1 MSSDPAAAPQG
12 KKRRKSISSPQTD
25 AVLRRWSRSPQAAAS
40 DAVPMSPLRGAWA
53 SSLVSSPT
61 QPAPKQAAKK
71 HCTDAR
77 RHNKGSS
84 TRKTWLLEEK
94 LLWIDRVHFER
105 PADREAPLQAVLIR
119 KCLERNGYAFQTGEE
134 RGGRLHRAWTK
145 RLETW
150 LRGEEELRNLSA
162 QDRRRKLFQRRK
174 PIGAEFEKAEKQL
187 DQEADHRADKE
198 SRYVGSRWLSLRM
211 KQLVKHHYNG
221 TDFHADKYWRQR
233 FRKRF
238 GYSLR
243 RVSNLKRHSVMERL
257 PSILRWHQKFR
268 HMISDDTDVLTPDGV
283 RQWDILAR

>member
-119 KCLERNGYAFQTGEE
+119 KCLERNGYAFCSSVITCVLPCTGSAS
-134 RGGRLHRAWTK
+134 LHR
-145 RLETW
+145 
-150 LRGEEELRNLSA
+150 NS
-162 QDRRRKLFQRRK
+162 
-174 PIGAEFEKAEKQL
+174 
-187 DQEADHRADKE
+187 
-198 SRYVGSRWLSLRM
+198 GSTST
-211 KQLVKHHYNG
+211 V
-221 TDFHADKYWRQR
+221 
-233 FRKRF
+233 
-238 GYSLR
+238 
-243 RVSNLKRHSVMERL
+243 L
-257 PSILRWHQKFR
+257 PSQRAK
-268 HMISDDTDVLTPDGV
+268 
-283 RQWDILAR
+283 